1 MATIFTHYYF
11 QPWLLSNIIDNT
23 TGKVPKYLHEFHVL
37 ERANI
42 RIGVIGLAEK
52 CVHSPYSRCALLM
65 NHSFFFLHSREWIGT
80 VPSWPT
86 NFEYRGMEEVGKS
99 LSSRLRD
106 PEGEYK
112 CDLIIALTHSR

>member
-52 CVHSPYSRCALLM
+52 CVHSPHSRCALQTNL
-65 NHSFFFLHSREWIGT
+65 FFFAFQGMDRNCAVLAYKLRIPRDGRGGKIT
-80 VPSWPT
+80 LITPS
-86 NFEYRGMEEVGKS
+86 
-99 LSSRLRD
+99 
-106 PEGEYK
+106 
-112 CDLIIALTHSR
+112 